1 MKAFLCLSA
10 GILSVVVVG
19 TCFGASPSP
28 GKCPNNPRDY
38 SHKNIAT
45 RIITNYNDSGQT
57 ACFSRNLNN
66 RNVHVVYDVYPVG
79 NDANNP
85 THATAVLTLHVS
97 EDQLFF
103 SDIDGDPHQIQCN
116 LVSSRFQ

>member
-10 GILSVVVVG
+10 GILSVIAVG
-19 TCFGASPSP
+19 TCFGANPSQ
-28 GKCPNNPRDY
+28 GKCSNKPKDY
-38 SHKNIAT
+38 SYRNIVT
-45 RIITNYNDSGQT
+45 RITTNYSDSGQT

-66 RNVHVVYDVYPVG
+66 RNVHVVYDVYPAG

-85 THATAVLTLHVS
+85 THATAGFTLHVA

-116 LVSSRFQ
+116 LVSSCFE